1 MKISI
6 AAFQTHQKDPMC
18 KEMCSYCLLEV
29 SFPGD
34 FLKVETEE
42 DGNSFCL
49 CAQCFKEIMFNKEED
64 TKNGT

>member
-1 MKISI
+1 
-6 AAFQTHQKDPMC
+6 MC

-42 DGNSFCL
+42 DGNSFYL